1 MEKITEQKYLL
12 DSKTTPISFYG
23 KNEEHIALI
32 EQSFNSRLIPRG
44 SEIKIIG
51 DHQEVELITEIL
63 TDLEETFK
71 KNKKLTT
78 KDVTTTIQIYNNT
91 SNANSEDGIINSMQS
106 SDLTVQTISK
116 TIKPKSEM
124 QEKLIKAVFQNDLV
138 FVTGPAGTGKTYLAV
153 AMAAHF
159 LKIGVVKKVILSR
172 PAVEA
177 GESLGFLPGDFK
189 EKIDPYLKPL
199 YDALAEM
206 VPKDVLKKHFEYENI
221 EVLPLAYMRGR
232 TLNNAF
238 VILDEAQNSTFMQ
251 MKMFLTRLG
260 QNSKAVVTG
269 DITQVDLHPDK
280 QSGLIS
286 SIQVL
291 KKIANIEFIEMSE
304 NDVVRHPLV
313 KDIIDAY
320 DKFAALNSK
329 KDPSQK

>member
-1 MEKITEQKYLL
+1 MEKITEQKYHLN
-12 DSKTTPISFYG
+12 SKTSPVSFYG

-32 EQSFNSRLIPRG
+32 EQTFNSRLIPRG

-51 DHQEVELITEIL
+51 IPEEVNTVFEIL
-63 TDLEETFK
+63 KDLETTLK
-71 KNKKLTT
+71 KNNRLSI
-78 KDVTTTIQIYNNT
+78 KDVTTTIQIYQGD
-91 SNANSEDGIINSMQS
+91 SFESDKVNSVTTLQS
-106 SDLTVQTISK
+106 GDFAVSTISK
-116 TIKPKSEM
+116 IIKPKSPQ
-124 QEKLIKAVFQNDLV
+124 QENLIKAIFNNDLV

-159 LKIGVVKKVILSR
+159 LKIGAIKKIVLSR

-206 VPKDVLKKHFEYENI
+206 VPKDVLRKHFEYENI

-260 QNSKAVVTG
+260 LNSKAVVTG

-291 KKIANIEFIEMSE
+291 KDVDKIEFVAMSE
-304 NDVVRHPLV
+304 KDVVRHPLV

-320 DKFAALNSK
+320 DRFAASDK
-329 KDPSQK
+329 KKKST

>member
-1 MEKITEQKYLL
+1 MEKISEQIYLL
-12 DSKTTPISFYG
+12 DSKTLPVSFYG
-23 KNEEHIALI
+23 KNEEHIILI

-51 DHQEVELITEIL
+51 GNQEVELICEIL
-63 TDLEETFK
+63 SDLEETYK
-71 KNKKLTT
+71 KNDKLTS
-78 KDVTTTIQIYNNT
+78 KDVATTIQIYKNN
-91 SNANSEDGIINSMQS
+91 S
-106 SDLTVQTISK
+106 SSDQDDESFKSQLPGDLTVQTISK

-124 QEKLIKAVFQNDLV
+124 QQVLLKAIFQNDLV

-153 AMAAHF
+153 AMAVHF
-159 LKIGVVKKVILSR
+159 LKTGAVKKIVLSR

-199 YDALAEM
+199 YDALTEM
-206 VPKDVLKKHFEYENI
+206 IPKDVLKKHFEYDNI

-232 TLNNAF
+232 TLNNSF

-260 QNSKAVVTG
+260 RNSKAVVTG

-280 QSGLIS
+280 ESGLIS

-291 KKIANIEFIEMSE
+291 KKVDKIEFIEMSE
-304 NDVVRHPLV
+304 RDVVRHPLV

-320 DKFAALNSK
+320 DKFAALSK
-329 KDPSQK
+329 KDSTEK